1 MSKKLYRSENRI
13 ISGVCGGLAEYLDV
27 DPVIIRAIFLGLIFV
42 GGVGLLIYLIL
53 LILVPQK
60 DKVYHPYV
68 EVNEDGEAKVSSEN
82 KTVKN
87 ETFENIKEEAEN
99 LKEKISSCSKDS
111 CNKVAVIFG
120 IIFIFVGLLFLL
132 KIFFPI
138 FQCKYI
144 IPTIFI
150 LFGVLLLLFSKKTKK

>member
-82 KTVKN
+82 ETMKN

-99 LKEKISSCSKDS
+99 LKKKISSCSKDS
-111 CNKVAVIFG
+111 CNKVAIIFR

-144 IPTIFI
+144 IPTTFI
-150 LFGVLLLLFSKKTKK
+150 LFGILLLLFSKKTKK

>member
-1 MSKKLYRSENRI
+1 M
-13 ISGVCGGLAEYLDV
+13 
-27 DPVIIRAIFLGLIFV
+27 

-82 KTVKN
+82 ETMKN

-111 CNKVAVIFG
+111 CNKVAIIFG

-144 IPTIFI
+144 IPTTFI
-150 LFGVLLLLFSKKTKK
+150 LFGILLLLFSKKTKK